1 MDLPRSS
8 SALSSR
14 SSRRS
19 FPNLHHLSLA
29 PLSSKYLLDAS
40 SPTSPSGDS
49 TRAVRTS
56 YIQGKSAPATPGI
69 LSLSQSRSSSRHGRN
84 TARTYAYD
92 GYFISADA
100 PSRDLGVIPKA
111 KSSSAL
117 LAAPAV
123 QPPGPHALPHQHQ
136 HQHPYAH
143 AHLHARKGVA
153 PAPPQ
158 PRLPRRA
165 TDKPDDEWL
174 HRAGLAIASETRESK
189 GQSWLVRRASST
201 SLVLPREGFDDP
213 GLEHPFALLSGE
225 HFADDEYSPLTPR
238 LSWWGSR
245 AGSRVGSRAVSARNS
260 RRGSMVGSRVELM
273 AAAGQRTPSAGL
285 EDGYFGEQMVAEPDF
300 VEPDDELGDEEEVAR
315 LARERGF
322 GLGGWMD
329 RLIGWTLFRVEEDGE
344 ETDDE
349 EDTER
354 EESLTEGQLKL
365 RNEVEARRRK
375 LEREMIIRASAAG
388 SGEKGDKGDTKESTE
403 TQSAASD
410 SEGGWQ
416 DAAWLLS
423 VASKVLL

>member
-1 MDLPRSS
+1 MDSPRSS
-8 SALSSR
+8 STLSSR

-29 PLSSKYLLDAS
+29 PLSSEYLLDAS

-69 LSLSQSRSSSRHGRN
+69 LSLSQSHSPSRHGRS

-92 GYFISADA
+92 GYFLPADA
-100 PSRDLGVIPKA
+100 PSRDLGAIPKA

-123 QPPGPHALPHQHQ
+123 QPPGPHALPHPHQ
-136 HQHPYAH
+136 HQHPYT
-143 AHLHARKGVA
+143 HLHARKGVA
-153 PAPPQ
+153 PAPLR

-165 TDKPDDEWL
+165 TDEPDDEWL

-201 SLVLPREGFDDP
+201 SLVLSGEGFDDP

-238 LSWWGSR
+238 LSRWGSR

-260 RRGSMVGSRVELM
+260 RRGSMIGSKIELM
-273 AAAGQRTPSAGL
+273 TAGL

-300 VEPDDELGDEEEVAR
+300 VEPDDELVGDEEEVAR

-344 ETDDE
+344 ETEDE
-349 EDTER
+349 EGDTER
-354 EESLTEGQLKL
+354 EESLTEEQLKL

-375 LEREMIIRASAAG
+375 LEREMIVRASAAG
-388 SGEKGDKGDTKESTE
+388 SGEKDDKGDTKESTE